1 MSIAGKLFRPMDRS
15 VGQMSLL
22 ANRVP
27 VFPLDGGIDF
37 SAISSIVPSPGGLLG
52 SGSSVII
59 DSSGSGSLHS
69 FLAMGVYGSS
79 PDAGVSQSLGSID
92 WSVEGPIVPG
102 QSCSSPV
109 VYLRNEGSAPVSL
122 YLSTSGWV
130 FRDIDGDL
138 LSDYYRQFFSLSWDY
153 DYSSMAVGEVR
164 PVVFSLTISPDI
176 VDVSTFSFDL
186 VVTLTG

>member
-1 MSIAGKLFRPMDRS
+1 MRLDRNHVFAVGFLFVLLGLAYTNMSIAGKLFRPLDRS

-27 VFPLDGGIDF
+27 VFPLDGGLDF
-37 SAISSIVPSPGGLLG
+37 SAISSIVSSPGGFSG

-69 FLAMGVYGSS
+69 FLAMGVYGTS

-92 WSVEGPIVPG
+92 WSGEGPIVPG

-109 VYLRNEGSAPVSL
+109 V
-122 YLSTSGWV
+122 
-130 FRDIDGDL
+130 
-138 LSDYYRQFFSLSWDY
+138 
-153 DYSSMAVGEVR
+153 
-164 PVVFSLTISPDI
+164 
-176 VDVSTFSFDL
+176 
-186 VVTLTG
+186 